1 MEKLYTPQEV
11 ADYLGYSLRTVQQYI
26 TDGKIK
32 SVKVLGVNRVKESD
46 LKSLIKEREWWNV
59 KQWTWRNNC

>member
-11 ADYLGYSLRTVQQYI
+11 AEYLGYSLRTVQTYI

-46 LKSLIKEREWWNV
+46 LKALIIDKNEEGV
-59 KQWTWRNNC
+59 K

>member
-1 MEKLYTPQEV
+1 MYIDEKGGDQMEKLYTPQEV
-11 ADYLGYSLRTVQQYI
+11 ADYLCYSLRTVQTYI

-46 LKSLIKEREWWNV
+46 LKAMIKDNV
-59 KQWTWRNNC
+59 K

>member
-11 ADYLGYSLRTVQQYI
+11 ADYLGYSVRTVQNYI
-26 TDGKIK
+26 HDGRIK

-46 LKSLIKEREWWNV
+46 LKAMIKDNV
-59 KQWTWRNNC
+59 K